1 MFLDV
6 LPHLGE
12 VPGRHVVGSHVRHS
26 LRLDLAGHD
35 AGVQVVL
42 DVEKILGKAPKL
54 GFVLGKVGRRVEGP
68 QLLLD
73 VQPELQEGFLR
84 FVAPGRPQ
92 DNKRKT

>member
-1 MFLDV
+1 
-6 LPHLGE
+6 
-12 VPGRHVVGSHVRHS
+12 
-26 LRLDLAGHD
+26 
-35 AGVQVVL
+35 
-42 DVEKILGKAPKL
+42 
-54 GFVLGKVGRRVEGP
+54 VEGP